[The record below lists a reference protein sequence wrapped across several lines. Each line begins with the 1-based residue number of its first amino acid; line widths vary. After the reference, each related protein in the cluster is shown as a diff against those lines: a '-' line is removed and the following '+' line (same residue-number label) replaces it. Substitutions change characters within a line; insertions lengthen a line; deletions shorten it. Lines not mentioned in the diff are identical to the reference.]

1 MTYLEKMENLVEE
14 GKEMKIMEIILET
27 ISFWQVKKKNKGG
40 RKHGDEEGRNRII
53 KSHS

>member
-27 ISFWQVKKKNKGG
+27 ISFWQVKKKI
-40 RKHGDEEGRNRII
+40 REEGSMVMKKEEIE
-53 KSHS
+53 